1 MQVEELAQHAQDIL
15 RKYTTRFGDGSV
27 DTRERALPWGQ
38 VDWQDYAD
46 LAEIS
51 EYASWVLINGYSLNH
66 ATVSV
71 HRLPGFR

>member
-1 MQVEELAQHAQDIL
+1 MQVGELAQHAQDIL
-15 RKYTTRFGDGSV
+15 RKYTDRCGDGSV
-27 DTRERALPWGQ
+27 DTEALALPWGE
-38 VDWQDYAD
+38 VDWRDYAD
-46 LAEIS
+46 LAEVS

>member
-1 MQVEELAQHAQDIL
+1 MQVEELARHAQDIL
-15 RKYTTRFGDGSV
+15 RKYTARCADGSV
-27 DTRERALPWGQ
+27 DTEALALPWGE
-38 VDWQDYAD
+38 VDWQDYTD

-71 HRLPGFR
+71 HRLSGFR